1 MGGLFGG
8 GGSSAPPP
16 KSATQIRAEQ
26 DAETA
31 RTRAEE
37 RATSKE
43 KTEMQGAQRRRRLRR
58 TGGMRLLFSPARRE
72 GPDSQNLKTTLGG
85 D

>member
-31 RTRAEE
+31 RTR
-37 RATSKE
+37 
-43 KTEMQGAQRRRRLRR
+43 
-58 TGGMRLLFSPARRE
+58 
-72 GPDSQNLKTTLGG
+72 
-85 D
+85 